1 MKRGFAP
8 APRQHPDVIHALL
21 MTRPCPLATLPA
33 PHYSLTSAPARR
45 ATAPRSRWTSRWAS
59 RWASAIR
66 RLVAASAAVA
76 CLTGASV
83 ATARDYMALE
93 PMEGKKVNVDGMLS
107 EWPGQFV
114 PLNVTV
120 RGAPVSTQAL
130 VGYDAKYL
138 YFALKTQDDRI
149 ARTASAGP
157 NEDHLTWRVQVPTSR
172 KTYRVD
178 IYPGDPGKL
187 AGLVKVDGKKVA
199 GAEAVENPQS
209 KGYHLEAR
217 VPWSA
222 LPEASRVRVGL
233 SGVLEYT
240 DASTPGRV
248 RAVVANGKGKG
259 TSLPLFPLESE
270 AGLFQA
276 LLEPKGLGFTP
287 AREAYGNVFGG
298 AEVERVAIYGHFLS
312 IVGPGY
318 RDGKQFYFNELR
330 VGGPKSV
337 LRLDLVDFD
346 GDGRSE
352 IILEQ
357 RIGKDAEHRD
367 VLQVLRI
374 GSDGAPEQVFAHE
387 VAIKTPQGHVR
398 NKVTVQGKG
407 KNAAI
412 VIAQGTA
419 KGFEPDTFREPTID
433 GIPAALL
440 PWDTVASR
448 TFRWQGRGLA
458 PAGETT
464 WTPKVKSRG
473 AGSRSV
479 PPPSSAAAAPGP
491 LAPRPP
497 NADELLERVYDL
509 YRRDRGVGRST
520 ARFDFV
526 TDVVEDERPE
536 RVLVHGKDI
545 VVFGKGFRRG
555 LTYTFITV
563 GVKEPEHILDATAR
577 DLTGDGKA
585 EILVRALLEAKASK
599 ELGGDTVQREVLY
612 VYKVLGEKLTRIFA
626 AETGR
631 ALGDRRVAGAV
642 AFTPRGSGVDIVL
655 RPARAIGWSERTYP
669 FPEDLHPAGG
679 VEPLLLPWGTQR
691 SRSYTFRD
699 AAYELR

>member
-1 MKRGFAP
+1 
-8 APRQHPDVIHALL
+8 
-21 MTRPCPLATLPA
+21 MTRPC
-33 PHYSLTSAPARR
+33 SLVSAPPSRHSTAPAAANR
-45 ATAPRSRWTSRWAS
+45 AVPPRSRWSS
-59 RWASAIR
+59 SARR
-66 RLVAASAAVA
+66 RLVTAGAALA
-76 CLTGASV
+76 CLLASSL
-83 ATARDYMALE
+83 ATARSYVALE
-93 PMEGKKVNVDGMLS
+93 PMEGKKVSIDGMLT
-107 EWPGQFV
+107 EWPGEFV

-120 RGAPVSTQAL
+120 RGAAVSTQAL
-130 VGYDAKYL
+130 IGYDSKYL

-149 ARTASAGP
+149 ARTAGAGP
-157 NEDHLTWRVQVPTSR
+157 NEDHLTWRVQVPTTR

-222 LPEASRVRVGL
+222 LPEASRIRVGL

-240 DASTPGRV
+240 DASAPGRV

-270 AGLFQA
+270 AGLYQA
-276 LLEPKGLGFTP
+276 LLEPRGLGFTP

-298 AEVERVAIYGHFLS
+298 AELERVAIYGHFLS

-330 VGGPKSV
+330 VGGSKSV

-352 IILEQ
+352 IVLEQ

-367 VLQVLRI
+367 VLQVLRL

-387 VAIKTPQGHVR
+387 VAIKTPEGHVR
-398 NKVTVQGKG
+398 NEVTIRRG

-412 VIAQGTA
+412 VIGQGKA
-419 KGFEPDTFREPTID
+419 KGFDPDSFREPTID
-433 GIPAALL
+433 GIPSALL

-464 WTPKVKSRG
+464 WTPKVRSTRSAG
-473 AGSRSV
+473 ARSA
-479 PPPSSAAAAPGP
+479 PATNDAAASAP

-497 NADELLERVYDL
+497 NADELLEQVYGL
-509 YRRDRGVGRST
+509 YRRDRGVGKS
-520 ARFDFV
+520 APRFDFV
-526 TDVVEDERPE
+526 TNVVEDERPE
-536 RVLVHGKDI
+536 RVVVHGKDI
-545 VVFGKGFRRG
+545 VVFGKGFRQG

-563 GVKEPEHILDATAR
+563 GVKEPGHILDATAR

-631 ALGDRRVAGAV
+631 ALGDRRVVGAV

-655 RPARAIGWSERTYP
+655 RPARAIGWTERTYP

-679 VEPLLLPWGTQR
+679 IEPLLLPWGSQR